1 MTKKSYDHKVTGGET
16 MPKDTFFNL
25 PEEKRQRVEEAAINE
40 FADYN
45 YESASVN
52 RIVESAGIAKGSFYQ
67 YFEDKKDL
75 YKHIMDIIVKK
86 KLEYMS
92 PTIANPFEI
101 DVFTLLREMYKSGLS
116 FALSHPKLLDIGNKL
131 LLDPNHEIYKEVI
144 KENKGKSDETFL
156 LILQGAKNRGEI
168 RDDLDLEMA
177 SYLLTNLNIAVSD
190 YHMKKTK
197 KHEYTK
203 DMMVTID
210 KFIDFI
216 QYGMINP
223 KGGDLSD

>member
-116 FALSHPKLLDIGNKL
+116 FALSHPKLLDI
-131 LLDPNHEIYKEVI
+131 
-144 KENKGKSDETFL
+144 
-156 LILQGAKNRGEI
+156 
-168 RDDLDLEMA
+168 
-177 SYLLTNLNIAVSD
+177 
-190 YHMKKTK
+190 
-197 KHEYTK
+197 
-203 DMMVTID
+203 
-210 KFIDFI
+210 
-216 QYGMINP
+216 
-223 KGGDLSD
+223 